1 MQLHGSERSFATA
14 VAKLAY
20 ANPFRREETGLEEA
34 VLAIPLPQHIDV
46 AATSVQPVSE
56 RPLITEVIRR
66 AKALAE
72 SVLQRGG
79 VLREADA
86 ELYGDLVRYVLY
98 FRYREQFRGVL
109 ADAIESSRST
119 PLKGKTRVRCYSEFQ
134 RDVLHFLPSASVTS
148 GPLSNPAH
156 LFAGFYQIVRA
167 FRLINANIIGRSPAA
182 EKLRVAVWESIF
194 THNMRRYSVGLY
206 DRMHDLTTLITGPSG
221 TGKDLVAETI
231 GLSRYIRFDAASEQ
245 FEDDAVV
252 GFHPIN
258 LAAIPAT
265 LIESELF
272 GYRKGAFTGA
282 AQDRAGLFEEC
293 VRSHS
298 VFLDEI
304 GELSTSIQVK
314 LLRVLQN
321 REFQR
326 VGDTQLR
333 RFEGK
338 VIAATNRDLGTE
350 VREGRFRSDFYY
362 RLCADMI
369 RTPTLAEQ
377 ICGSREELA
386 LLVGFIANRYFEPV
400 AEQLTADVVGWITQN
415 LGLDFSWPGNMRE
428 LEQCVRNV
436 VVRGE
441 YHPLKPDHASAQ
453 PNADVVALKL
463 SATELLGW
471 YCQRVYDETGS
482 YLATAERLGLDRRT
496 VKLRVEEWN
505 ARQHE

>member
-1 MQLHGSERSFATA
+1 MHLHGSERSFAAA

-20 ANPFRREETGLEEA
+20 ANPFRREETSLEEA
-34 VLAIPLPQHIDV
+34 ALAIPLPQQIQV
-46 AATSVQPVSE
+46 EATAVRPVLE

-66 AKALAE
+66 AEALAE
-72 SVLQRGG
+72 SVLLRGG
-79 VLREADA
+79 AMRQPDA

-98 FRYREQFRGVL
+98 FRYREQFRGAL
-109 ADAIESSRST
+109 ADSIGLNRNAS
-119 PLKGKTRVRCYSEFQ
+119 TRVKASIGYYLDFQ
-134 RDVLHFLPSASVTS
+134 RDVLHFFPAAAIAP
-148 GPLSNPAH
+148 GPLSDPAH

-167 FRLINANIIGRSPAA
+167 FRLINANIIGRSPAV
-182 EKLRVAVWESIF
+182 EQLRVAVWESIF
-194 THNMRRYSVGLY
+194 THNMRRYSLGLY

-231 GLSRYIRFDAASEQ
+231 GLSRYIRFDVAAGQ

-258 LAAIPAT
+258 LAAIPTT

-272 GYRKGAFTGA
+272 GHRKGAFTGA
-282 AQDRAGLFEEC
+282 IQDREGPLEKCLA
-293 VRSHS
+293 SHS

-304 GELSTSIQVK
+304 GELSPDIQVK

-326 VGDTQLR
+326 VGDTQPR

-338 VIAATNRDLGTE
+338 VIAATNRDLGAA
-350 VREGRFRSDFYY
+350 VRSGRFRGDFYY

-369 RTPTLAEQ
+369 HTPALAEQ
-377 ICGSREELA
+377 VRGNRDELA
-386 LLVGFIANRYFEPV
+386 LLVEFIARRYFGPV
-400 AEQLTADVVGWITQN
+400 AEQLAEDVMEWITHH

-436 VVRGE
+436 LVRGE
-441 YHPLKPDHASAQ
+441 YHPLKHEDPQDSATS
-453 PNADVVALKL
+453 DVLTLKL

-496 VKLRVEEWN
+496 VKLRIAEWN
-505 ARQHE
+505 AREPS

>member
-1 MQLHGSERSFATA
+1 MRFHGSERAFAAA
-14 VAKLAY
+14 VARLAY
-20 ANPFRREETGLEEA
+20 ANPFRPEETGLEEA
-34 VLAIPLPQHIDV
+34 ALAIPLPQDIDV
-46 AATSVQPVSE
+46 AATPIRLIAE

-66 AKALAE
+66 AEALAE
-72 SVLQRGG
+72 AMLQRGG
-79 VLREADA
+79 AMQDADSG
-86 ELYGDLVRYVLY
+86 LYVDLVRYVLY
-98 FRYREQFRGVL
+98 FRYRDQLRDVL
-109 ADAIESSRST
+109 TDTVKLSRST
-119 PLKGKTRVRCYSEFQ
+119 SARGKTRVRCYTDFQ
-134 RDVLHFLPSASVTS
+134 RDVVHFLPSASATH
-148 GPLSNPAH
+148 GPLSDPAH
-156 LFAGFYQIVRA
+156 LFAGFYQVVRA
-167 FRLINANIIGRSPAA
+167 FRLINTNIIGRSAA
-182 EKLRVAVWESIF
+182 TGRLRVAVWESIF
-194 THNMRRYSVGLY
+194 THAMRRYSIGLY
-206 DRMHDLTTLITGPSG
+206 DHMHDLTTLITGASG

-231 GLSRYIRFDAASEQ
+231 GLSRYIRFDSESAQ
-245 FEDDAVV
+245 FEEDAAV

-258 LAAIPAT
+258 LAALPET

-272 GYRKGAFTGA
+272 GHCKGAFSGA
-282 AQDRAGLFEEC
+282 VQDRAGLFEEC

-304 GELSTSIQVK
+304 GELSQAIQVK

-326 VGDTQLR
+326 VGDTQLH

-350 VREGRFRSDFYY
+350 VLTGRFRSDLYY

-377 ICGSREELA
+377 VCGNCEELGI
-386 LLVGFIANRYFEPV
+386 LVGFIARRYFEPV
-400 AEQLTADVVGWITQN
+400 AEQLTVEVVDWITQH
-415 LGLDFSWPGNMRE
+415 LGLDFAWPGNMRE

-441 YHPLKPDHASAQ
+441 YHPLKPNHPAHQA
-453 PNADVVALKL
+453 NAHVPALNL

-482 YLATAERLGLDRRT
+482 YLQTAERLGIDRRT
-496 VKLRVEEWN
+496 VKLRIDEWS
-505 ARQHE
+505 ARNRE

>member
-1 MQLHGSERSFATA
+1 MQLHGSERSFAAA

-20 ANPFRREETGLEEA
+20 ANPFRREETDLEEA
-34 VLAIPLPQHIDV
+34 ALAIPLPQHIDV
-46 AATSVQPVSE
+46 ATTPVQTVSE
-56 RPLITEVIRR
+56 RPRITEVIQR
-66 AKALAE
+66 AEALAK

-79 VLREADA
+79 VLEGPDAD
-86 ELYGDLVRYVLY
+86 LYGDLVRYVLY
-98 FRYREQFRGVL
+98 FRYREQFRGAL
-109 ADAIESSRST
+109 ADSIELNGSASAKVKSRI
-119 PLKGKTRVRCYSEFQ
+119 GYYREFQ
-134 RDVLHFLPSASVTS
+134 RDVRHFFPATVVAH
-148 GPLSNPAH
+148 GPLTDPAH

-167 FRLINANIIGRSPAA
+167 FRLINANIIGRSAAA

-194 THNMRRYSVGLY
+194 THNMRRYSIGLF

-231 GLSRYIRFDAASEQ
+231 GLSRYIRFDSTSGQ
-245 FEDDAVV
+245 FEDDTVV

-258 LAAIPAT
+258 LAALPAT

-304 GELSTSIQVK
+304 GELSPAIQVK

-350 VREGRFRSDFYY
+350 VRAGRFRSDFYY

-377 ICGSREELA
+377 VCGNREELV
-386 LLVGFIANRYFEPV
+386 LLVGFIARRYFEPV
-400 AEQLTADVVGWITQN
+400 AEQLTMDVVDWITQH
-415 LGLDFSWPGNMRE
+415 LGLEFSWPGNMRE

-441 YHPLKPDHASAQ
+441 YHPLKSERPADQA
-453 PNADVVALKL
+453 NADVLALKL
-463 SATELLGW
+463 SATEMLGW

-496 VKLRVEEWN
+496 VKLRVDEWN
-505 ARQHE
+505 ARHRE